1 MDKLFIDSN
10 VLFAAVFTGL
20 KGSYPSLIIQL
31 GRLNFFELYI
41 SRLVEAEVKR
51 NLSKK
56 KPDNLKLLSEVL
68 EGIYKLSDVC
78 LPLKELETLT
88 KPDKIILS
96 TAIYHNMDFFI
107 TGNTRDFHYLL
118 GRKIINT
125 RIVTPKEFFDIKN
138 VLN

>member
-41 SRLVEAEVKR
+41 SRLVEVEVKR

-68 EGIYKLSDVC
+68 DLKSHTFNNYVSMGRGIPSF
-78 LPLKELETLT
+78 
-88 KPDKIILS
+88 S
-96 TAIYHNMDFFI
+96 
-107 TGNTRDFHYLL
+107 
-118 GRKIINT
+118 
-125 RIVTPKEFFDIKN
+125 
-138 VLN
+138 